1 MLKTRNIQKKYGNYH
16 ALDGLSMEIPDG
28 ALFGFV
34 GPNGAGKTTTIK
46 ILTGLLRPDGGTVEI
61 DGADALKEPRR
72 MRDMIGYVPDTFG
85 VYDNLK
91 VSEYMDFF
99 ASCYGLEGL
108 KARGRCHTLLLQ
120 VGLGDKEDFFVDGLS
135 RGMQQ
140 RLCLARALIH
150 DPQILIMDEPT
161 AGLDPRTRM
170 EFKEMVKE
178 LHEQGKT
185 ILISSHL
192 LTDLAEICTDI
203 GIIDAGRMVVCGSM
217 EEILNQLKASKPV
230 IITVD
235 QNREAALKLLKEHPL
250 VKTIS
255 VREPEIMVGFTGTKR
270 QESELLAQL
279 VKAGVPVR
287 SFMRE
292 RASLEAIFMQLTDHE
307 EERVVLSYE
316 DESGL

>member
-1 MLKTRNIQKKYGNYH
+1 MLKTRNLQKKYGNYH
-16 ALDGLSMEIPDG
+16 ALDGLNMEIPDG

-61 DGADALKEPRR
+61 EGADALKEPRR

-255 VREPEIMVGFTGTKR
+255 VREPEIMVGFTGTK
-270 QESELLAQL
+270 QQ
-279 VKAGVPVR
+279 
-287 SFMRE
+287 
-292 RASLEAIFMQLTDHE
+292 
-307 EERVVLSYE
+307 
-316 DESGL
+316 

>member
-1 MLKTRNIQKKYGNYH
+1 MLKTRNLQKKYGNYH
-16 ALDGLSMEIPDG
+16 ALDGLNMEIPDG

-61 DGADALKEPRR
+61 EGADALKEPRR
-72 MRDMIGYVPDTFG
+72 MRDMIGYIPDTFG

-255 VREPEIMVGFTGTKR
+255 VREPEIMVGFTGTKQ

-279 VKAGVPVR
+279 VRVGVPVR

-292 RASLEAIFMQLTDHE
+292 QASLEAIFMQLTDHE

>member
-1 MLKTRNIQKKYGNYH
+1 MLKTRNLQKKYGNYH
-16 ALDGLSMEIPDG
+16 ALDGLNMEIPDG

-61 DGADALKEPRR
+61 EGADALKEPRR
-72 MRDMIGYVPDTFG
+72 MRDMIGYVPDSFG

-255 VREPEIMVGFTGTKR
+255 VREPEIMVGFTGTKQ

-279 VKAGVPVR
+279 VRVGVPVR

-292 RASLEAIFMQLTDHE
+292 QASLEAIFMQLTDHE